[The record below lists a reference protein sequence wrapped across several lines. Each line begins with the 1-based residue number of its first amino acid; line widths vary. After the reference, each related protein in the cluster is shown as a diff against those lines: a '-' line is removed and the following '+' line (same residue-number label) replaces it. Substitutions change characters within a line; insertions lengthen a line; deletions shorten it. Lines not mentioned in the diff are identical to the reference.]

1 MKTTR
6 DLASRL
12 FFAFWLTAAC
22 AAAHAQS
29 AQSARP
35 ASAGPVVAT
44 SGGLAPPVELTAEQ
58 DQRRLL
64 DLLHI
69 QSIRPGANPR
79 DANAPNAV
87 NYDESRANP
96 YPTLPDALILKNGK
110 RVKTA
115 KAWWDQR
122 RAEIVEDFDREVYG
136 RVPANVPSV
145 RWEVVSTTQE
155 KIGGIPVVTKQLL
168 GHADNSAYPA
178 VSVDIELSVTTP
190 AQVSAPVPVI
200 MEFGFKPRPGAP
212 PLPVPPGPPT
222 KDWREQV
229 LEKGW
234 GFAIFIPTSVQA
246 DNGAGLTHGIIG
258 LTNKGQPRRVDDWGA
273 LRAWAWGASR
283 ALDYLESDKQVDAT
297 RVVIEGLSRYGKAA
311 LVTVA
316 YEPRFAIG
324 FIGSSGAGGAKL
336 HRRDFGERVE
346 NLAAPSEYHW
356 MAGNYLKYAGPLTA
370 KDLPVDAH
378 ELIALAAP
386 RPLFVSSGSQ
396 EVEGGWVDARGMFMA
411 TAAAGPVYRL
421 LGKKDLGTT
430 TFPPQET
437 ALVSGDLAFRQHSG
451 GHTVGPNWPT
461 FLSFADRYFS
471 GKPLLS
477 SLFRDHAV
485 IQRDRPVHVWGWSAP
500 GENVSVSIAGNH
512 ATARADSNGRWT
524 ATLAAMKAGGPHV
537 LSVRSDSG
545 ATATSRDILIGDVWL
560 CSGQS
565 NMVLQV
571 NRTLDSRSEIAR
583 SANDSIRML
592 ALELVNRPAPLDDVA
607 SVANWLAAAPATVP
621 EFSAACFYFAREL
634 QKTVKVPMGLI
645 NSSWGGSRIQAWMS
659 ADSLKSLPGNG
670 DLLALLEA
678 QAKDPS
684 LALVRWSDYWQT
696 WWRSHGGERMS
707 SQPWAAPA
715 DISRGWKTVPS
726 LGPWEEWGVPELAEY
741 NGILWYRTSF
751 TLSAAQAAQRA
762 TLSLGPVDEIDTT
775 WVNGKIAGYTSGAG
789 TNRLYA
795 LGSDVLH
802 AGENTLAV
810 AALDT
815 YLTGG
820 MLGSASQ
827 RSIMLAD
834 GTVIPLDGDWKY
846 AIPPS
851 GMGPP
856 PRAPWEA
863 TGGQTTIYN
872 AMIAPLAPYTLRGVA
887 WYQGESNTEDAGN
900 YATLMKAWMA
910 DWRKQFEA
918 PELPFL
924 VVQLANYGPAATT
937 PAESGYAELRDA
949 QRAVVANDR
958 HAGLAV
964 AIDIGERNDIHPA
977 NKQEVGRRLARA
989 ARHVVYGEA
998 LAPSGPVAKRATRAG
1013 KDIVV
1018 QFDDVQGH
1026 LAAYGARDVVG
1037 FEVCA
1042 ASPGACRFAE
1052 GIANGNSVRIDA
1064 SEAATTIARVRY
1076 CWADSPVCTL
1086 YDEAGLPASPFELA
1100 IQ

>member
-1 MKTTR
+1 MRTIQNV
-6 DLASRL
+6 AST
-12 FFAFWLTAAC
+12 FALMLVSTAAW
-22 AAAHAQS
+22 AQ
-29 AQSARP
+29 
-35 ASAGPVVAT
+35 AT
-44 SGGLAPPVELTAEQ
+44 APVELTAEQ

-79 DANAPNAV
+79 EPNAPNAV

-96 YPTLPDALILKNGK
+96 YPTLPDPLVLKNGQ

-122 RAEIVEDFDREVYG
+122 RAQIVEDFDREVYG
-136 RVPANVPSV
+136 RVPANVPAV
-145 RWEVVSTTQE
+145 RWEVVSTTRE
-155 KIGGIPVVTKQLL
+155 KIGSIPVVTTQLL
-168 GHADNSAYPA
+168 GHADNSAYPQ

-190 AQVSAPVPVI
+190 AQVTSPVPVI

-212 PLPVPPGPPT
+212 ALPAPPGPPT

-234 GFAIFIPTSVQA
+234 GFAILIPTSIQA

-258 LTNKGQPRRVDDWGA
+258 LTNKGQPRKVDDWGA

-283 ALDYLESDKQVDAT
+283 ALDYLEADRHVDAT

-311 LVTVA
+311 LVAVA

-411 TAAAGPVYRL
+411 TAAAGPVYKL
-421 LGKKDLGTT
+421 LGRKDLGTT
-430 TFPPQET
+430 TFPPQES
-437 ALVSGDLAFRQHSG
+437 ALVTGDLAFRQHSG

-477 SLFRDHAV
+477 SLFRDHSV
-485 IQRDRPVHVWGWSAP
+485 IQRDRPVHVWGWSLP
-500 GENVSVSIAGNH
+500 GESVSVSVAGSS
-512 ATARADSNGRWT
+512 ATARADAGGRWI
-524 ATLAAMKAGGPHV
+524 ATLPAMKAGGPHI
-537 LSVRSDSG
+537 LSVRADSG

-592 ALELVNRPAPLDDVA
+592 TLDLVNTVTPLDDVA
-607 SVANWLAAAPATVP
+607 SVANWLAAAPDTAP

-634 QKTVKVPMGLI
+634 QKTVNVPMGLI

-659 ADSLKSLPGNG
+659 ADSLKSIADNS
-670 DLLALLEA
+670 DLLAMLEA
-678 QAKDPS
+678 QAKDPAQ
-684 LALVRWSDYWQT
+684 ALVRWSDYWQS
-696 WWRSHGGERMS
+696 WWRSHGGERVS
-707 SQPWAAPA
+707 AQPWAAPS
-715 DISRGWKTVPS
+715 DVSRGWRTVPS
-726 LGPWEEWGVPELAEY
+726 LGPPWEEWGVPELADY
-741 NGILWYRTSF
+741 NGIVWHRTSF
-751 TLSAAQAAQRA
+751 TLSAAQASQRA

-775 WVNGKIAGYTSGAG
+775 WVNGKVVGYTSGAG
-789 TNRLYA
+789 TNRVYA
-795 LGSDVLH
+795 LGSDVVH

-810 AALDT
+810 SALDT
-815 YLTGG
+815 YMTGG
-820 MLGSASQ
+820 MLGTASQ
-827 RSIMLAD
+827 RSVTLGD
-834 GTVIPLDGDWKY
+834 GTVIPLDGEWKY
-846 AIPPS
+846 AIAPS

-863 TGGQTTIYN
+863 TGGVTTIYN
-872 AMIAPLAPYTLRGVA
+872 AMIAPLVPYTFRGVA
-887 WYQGESNTEDAGN
+887 WYQGESNTEDAGH
-900 YATLMKAWMA
+900 YAQLMTAWMA
-910 DWRKQFEA
+910 DWRKRFEA

-924 VVQLANYGPAATT
+924 IVQLANYGPAASA
-937 PAESGYAELRDA
+937 PAESGNAELREA
-949 QRAVVANDR
+949 QRAVVANDK

-964 AIDIGERNDIHPA
+964 TIDIGERSDIHPA
-977 NKQEVGRRLARA
+977 NKQELGRRLAQA

-998 LAPSGPVAKRATRAG
+998 LAPSGPVAKRASRSG
-1013 KDIVV
+1013 KDLVV
-1018 QFDDVQGH
+1018 EFDDVQGR
-1026 LAAYGARDVVG
+1026 LSAYGARNVVG
-1037 FEVCA
+1037 FEVC
-1042 ASPGACRFAE
+1042 GAPKGTCQFVD
-1052 GIANGNSVRIDA
+1052 GIAAGNSVRIDA
-1064 SEAATTIARVRY
+1064 TENSTATRVRY
-1076 CWADSPVCTL
+1076 CWADSPICTL
-1086 YDEAGLPASPFELA
+1086 HDEAELPSGPFELA
-1100 IQ
+1100 IR